1 MPNPVVLTR
10 PAAQAAP
17 LAARLTASA
26 CEVHV
31 FPLLEIL
38 PLQDTRELQ
47 AKLARLTDYAM
58 LAFVSPNAVDAAFA
72 HITSWPREVIA
83 AVVGAGSRLA
93 LAQHG
98 VNDTTATVI
107 SPRDPHR
114 TDSETLLQELD
125 MAALHGKKVLV
136 VRAETGREL
145 LADQLR
151 AAGVVVEQVAAYR
164 RLAPELTAERQA
176 ALLALLQQDNDWVI
190 TSSEGLRFLQD
201 MVQQAAGLAG
211 WSLMLKKTL
220 IIPHERISQTARS
233 LGFQQIIQTGSGD
246 DALCAEIQ
254 SRP

>member
-17 LAARLTASA
+17 LAARLIASA

-38 PLQDTRELQ
+38 PLEDTRELQ
-47 AKLARLTDYAM
+47 ATLARLTDYAM
-58 LAFVSPNAVDAAFA
+58 VAFVSPNAVDAAFA
-72 HITSWPREVIA
+72 HLASWPREVTA

-93 LAQHG
+93 LAQYG
-98 VNDTTATVI
+98 VNDTTATII
-107 SPRDPHR
+107 SPRDAHR

-125 MAALHGKKVLV
+125 MAALRGKKVLI

-151 AAGVVVEQVAAYR
+151 AAGVVVELVAAYR
-164 RLAPELTAERQA
+164 RLEPELTAARQA
-176 ALLALLQQDNDWVI
+176 ALLALLQQDNAWVI
-190 TSSEGLRFLQD
+190 TSSEGLRFLQN

-211 WSLMLKKTL
+211 WSQMLQKTL
-220 IIPHERISQTARS
+220 IIPHERISQTARL